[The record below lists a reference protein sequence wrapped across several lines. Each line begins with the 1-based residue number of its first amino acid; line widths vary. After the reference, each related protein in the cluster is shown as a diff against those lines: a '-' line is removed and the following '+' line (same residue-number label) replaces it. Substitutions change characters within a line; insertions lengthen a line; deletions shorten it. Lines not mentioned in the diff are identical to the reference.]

1 MTPVRVTERWE
12 APRPTGDVRRRRLST
27 LLIVLGVAGILWGVA
42 HVLGAV
48 GAPEQRDFAHR
59 LRYDEVK
66 PLVHGSLLG
75 GLLRGFAGLALAIV
89 GVRMRARAAR

>member
-1 MTPVRVTERWE
+1 MSPQRIVERWE
-12 APRPTGDVRRRRLST
+12 APPPSGALRRRRLGSA
-27 LLIVLGVAGILWGVA
+27 LIVLGLLGILWGVA
-42 HVLGAV
+42 HVLDAV

-66 PLVHGSLLG
+66 PLVQGAWLG

-89 GVRMRARAAR
+89 GTRLRRPPD